1 MKSSIVL
8 ALTVLTLGLNVSAK
22 DKKAAAKAAAPA
34 AAVETYKVDTAA
46 STVNWKG
53 TKKLGS
59 FHEGTM
65 AVQGGQFSVEKDAVK
80 SGEVTVDMKSLKNT
94 DLTDAGKNKDL
105 VGHLSSPDFFDVA
118 KYPTSSFKVTSITPA
133 KMKDTFTVKGEF
145 TMIGQTHPIE
155 FPATIT
161 VANGQATGDAT
172 VKIDRTKWGLK
183 YNSGNMFKDLAA
195 NKVINDEFELKLK
208 LVAKK

>member
-1 MKSSIVL
+1 MKTSLVL

-22 DKKAAAKAAAPA
+22 DKKAAAAPAA

-65 AVQGGQFSVEKDAVK
+65 GVQGGQFMVEKDMVK

-94 DLTDAGKNKDL
+94 DLKDATDNGKL
-105 VGHLSSPDFFDVA
+105 VGHLSSADFFDVA
-118 KYPTSSFKVTSITPA
+118 KYPTSSFKITSVTPA
-133 KMKDTFTVKGEF
+133 KMKNTYTVKGDF

-161 VANGQATGDAT
+161 MDKGVATGEAT
-172 VKIDRTKWGLK
+172 VEIDRTVWGLK
-183 YNSGNMFKDLAA
+183 YNSGNAFKDLAA
-195 NKVINDEFELKLK
+195 NKVINDKFELKLK

>member
-1 MKSSIVL
+1 MKTSIVL

-22 DKKAAAKAAAPA
+22 DKKAATAAPVA
-34 AAVETYKVDTAA
+34 TVETYKVDTAA
-46 STVNWKG
+46 SSVNWKG

-65 AVQGGQFSVEKDAVK
+65 AVKGGSIAVEKDMVK
-80 SGEVTVDMKSLKNT
+80 SGEVVVDMTTIKNT
-94 DLTDAGKNKDL
+94 DIKDADNSKKL
-105 VGHLSSPDFFDVA
+105 VGHLSSPDFFNVA
-118 KYPTSSFKVTSITPA
+118 KFSTSTFKITSVTAGKVKNEMI
-133 KMKDTFTVKGEF
+133 VKGDF

-155 FPATIT
+155 FPAVVTI
-161 VANGQATGDAT
+161 AKGQATGDAT

-183 YNSGNMFKDLAA
+183 YNSGNMIKDLAA
-195 NKVINDEFELKLK
+195 DKIINDEFELKLK

>member
-22 DKKAAAKAAAPA
+22 DKKAAAPAPA
-34 AAVETYKVDTAA
+34 TAAVETYKIDTTA

-53 TKKLGS
+53 TKKIGS

-65 AVQGGQFSVEKDAVK
+65 AVQGGQFSIEKDMVK

-94 DLTDAGKNKDL
+94 DLKDATDNGKL

-118 KYPTSSFKVTSITPA
+118 KYPTSTFKITSVTPA
-133 KMKDTFTVKGEF
+133 KMKNTYTIKGDF

-161 VANGQATGDAT
+161 MANGIATGEA
-172 VKIDRTKWGLK
+172 VIEIDRTVWGLK
-183 YNSGNMFKDLAA
+183 YNSGNVFKDLAA
-195 NKVINDEFELKLK
+195 NKVINDKFELKMK

>member
-1 MKSSIVL
+1 MKTSLVL

-22 DKKAAAKAAAPA
+22 DKKAATAAPAA

-94 DLTDAGKNKDL
+94 DLKDATDNGKL
-105 VGHLSSPDFFDVA
+105 VGHLSSADFFDVA
-118 KYPTSSFKVTSITPA
+118 KYPTSSFKITSVTPA
-133 KMKDTFTVKGEF
+133 KMKNTYTVKGDF

-161 VANGQATGDAT
+161 MDKGVATGEAT
-172 VKIDRTKWGLK
+172 VEIDRTVWGLK
-183 YNSGNMFKDLAA
+183 YNSGNAFKDLAA
-195 NKVINDEFELKLK
+195 NKVINDKFELKLK

>member
-1 MKSSIVL
+1 MKTSFAL

-22 DKKAAAKAAAPA
+22 DKKAAPAAPA

-65 AVQGGQFSVEKDAVK
+65 AVQGGSFAVEKNMVK
-80 SGEVTVDMKSLKNT
+80 SGDVTVDMTALKNT
-94 DLTDAGKNKDL
+94 DIKDADNNKKL
-105 VGHLSSPDFFDVA
+105 VGHLSSPDFFNVA
-118 KYPTSSFKVTSITPA
+118 KYPTSTFKITSVTAGKA
-133 KMKDTFTVKGEF
+133 KNEMTVKGDF

-155 FPATIT
+155 FPAVVTI
-161 VANGQATGDAT
+161 ANGQATGDAT

-183 YNSGNMFKDLAA
+183 YNSGNVIKDLAA
-195 NKVINDEFELKLK
+195 DKIINDEFELKLK